1 MTKMLDLVEVGKTIV
16 KAVNIN
22 NILKECYFDTV
33 AIQDF
38 IIVFLV
44 FLGIILLIFYTGVYS
59 VYNSRYPWFN

>member
-44 FLGIILLIFYTGVYS
+44 FLGIILLIFLHWS
-59 VYNSRYPWFN
+59 IFCL